1 MRSKDTEIA
10 AVKLFRCLGGGL
22 KVEQKLKLLE
32 VGLKKLGCH
41 RRDIDTTPNGPG
53 LITCRPSSL

>member
-10 AVKLFRCLGGGL
+10 AVKLLRCLGGKV

-32 VGLKKLGCH
+32 GGLKKLGCH

-53 LITCRPSSL
+53 LITCRPLSL